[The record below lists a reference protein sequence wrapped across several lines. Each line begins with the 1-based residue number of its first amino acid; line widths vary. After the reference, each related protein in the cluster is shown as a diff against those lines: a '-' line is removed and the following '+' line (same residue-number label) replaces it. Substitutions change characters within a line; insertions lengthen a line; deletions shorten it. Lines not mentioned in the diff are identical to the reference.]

1 MFTRITGDQKRYVEN
16 FLKNEIMDD
25 CKMRFAKNNPNK
37 YCKVDDALVH
47 LGTFYEAMDT
57 GNDTDTVQR
66 LTHPVKRPCILKV
79 KIEKS
84 AIRQMSIKYSQRNP
98 TKTLDDLVIF
108 LTVYFQRDMTKYID
122 LIKEALCSSD
132 KNKASI

>member
-1 MFTRITGDQKRYVEN
+1 MFTRITGDQKRYVEI
-16 FLKNEIMDD
+16 FFKNEILDD
-25 CKMRFAKNNPNK
+25 CKMVDAKEKNE

-47 LGTFYEAMDT
+47 LGTFYDEMHT

-98 TKTLDDLVIF
+98 AKTLDDLVIF
-108 LTVYFQRDMTKYID
+108 LTVYFQRDMTEYID

>member
-16 FLKNEIMDD
+16 FFKNEILED
-25 CKMRFAKNNPNK
+25 CTMGYAKEKNE

-47 LGTFYEAMDT
+47 LGTFYDEMHT

-84 AIRQMSIKYSQRNP
+84 VLRAQTIEYSKKYPN
-98 TKTLDDLVIF
+98 KTIDDLIEF
-108 LTVYFQRDMTKYID
+108 LEDYYKRDVKQYMDI
-122 LIKEALCSSD
+122 IKGTLCGGL
-132 KNKASI
+132 KKASI